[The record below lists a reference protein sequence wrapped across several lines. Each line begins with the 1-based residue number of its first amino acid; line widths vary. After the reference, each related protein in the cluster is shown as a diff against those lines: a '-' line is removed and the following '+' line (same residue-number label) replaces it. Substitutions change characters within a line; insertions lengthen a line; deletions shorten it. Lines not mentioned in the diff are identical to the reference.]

1 MNDQTEAPAIGRTG
15 PASDTSGVIVRQLRQ
30 IVLWPLQL
38 MCESGGRA
46 RGEGYDGLVSKLAPG
61 VWRLVEDEFGD
72 PDMDFQERHYREFVC
87 FLPHVQRF
95 LYGDAAG
102 PSGKLALNEAPLR
115 VYRRD
120 DVAQVRMVLEPGAA
134 PVTCDVAHID
144 LYFFHDVDAVILAF
158 ELSAEALPLRTVQQI
173 LYRFG
178 RAYPPGWEADGEPIH
193 CPVSVEWLGRHGEV
207 LASSDYEDSRRF
219 LSFVGH
225 KRAPRIARH
234 WEYLL
239 RPLASY
245 ASPERAPLRFRQI
258 EYYRMPVM
266 SYLVFD
272 SLAALTPADHMRL
285 AFAAAPGERS
295 QMPFSPSYL
304 QDFDRRHCYDRFFV
318 NQAQCEGVDTRF
330 LSCGHAFTVIAAGR
344 SAFLRDGER
353 GLLGEFRHQH
363 FMLFMIAHFHKAA
376 LLMISDQLVAATK
389 LLEPGNPERLRQFR
403 RETFRLQEKFLRF
416 TQRYYFTE
424 VSDQAHA
431 RDLFRLHR
439 GHLGID
445 DLYKELR
452 GEIMDMV
459 QYLDSAMLRRQS
471 GSMHRLTTVTIIGL
485 IGTTATG
492 FLGMNLI
499 SEADSPMMIK
509 ILYFTLSMLVFGFL
523 TFVTVALSRPLTL
536 LFDWVTGERDGE

>member
-1 MNDQTEAPAIGRTG
+1 MNDQTEALTISRNEARIDDTG
-15 PASDTSGVIVRQLRQ
+15 AVVRQFRH
-30 IVLWPLQL
+30 IVLWPLQVL
-38 MCESGGRA
+38 CESGEGG
-46 RGEGYDGLVSKLAPG
+46 GEGYDELVAKLAPG

-72 PDMDFQERHYREFVC
+72 PDMDFQERHYREFVS

-102 PSGKLALNEAPLR
+102 PSGKLARNEAPLR

-120 DVAQVRMVLEPGAA
+120 DVARVRMVLEPGAA
-134 PVTCDVAHID
+134 PVICDVAHID

-158 ELSAEALPLRTVQQI
+158 ELYAEALPLRTVQEI

-178 RAYPPGWEADGEPIH
+178 RAYPPGWDADGKPMH
-193 CPVSVEWLGRHGEV
+193 CAVSVEWLDRNGEV
-207 LASSDYEDSRRF
+207 LASSDYEDSQRF

-239 RPLASY
+239 RPLAPY
-245 ASPERAPLRFRQI
+245 ASPESAPLRFRLI

-272 SLAALTPADHMRL
+272 NLAVLTPADHVRL

-295 QMPFSPSYL
+295 VMPFAPTFL
-304 QDFDRRHCYDRFFV
+304 QDFDRRHCYDRFYL
-318 NQAQCEGVDTRF
+318 NQQQCEGINTRF

-344 SAFLRDGER
+344 SPFLHDGER
-353 GLLGEFRHQH
+353 GLLGEFRHQQ
-363 FMLFMIAHFHKAA
+363 FLLFMIAHFHKAA
-376 LLMISDQLVAATK
+376 LLMISDRMVAATK
-389 LLEPGNPERLRQFR
+389 LLDPSKPKKLLGFR
-403 RETFRLQEKFLRF
+403 RETFRLQETFLRF

-424 VSDQAHA
+424 VSDQAHS

-439 GHLGID
+439 GHLGTD
-445 DLYKELR
+445 DLYRELR

-459 QYLDSAMLRRQS
+459 QYLDSGMLRRQS
-471 GSMHRLTTVTIIGL
+471 GSMHRLTAVTILGL

-499 SEADSPMMIK
+499 AEADASMATK
-509 ILYFTLSMLVFGFL
+509 IGYFSASMLVFAVL
-523 TFVTVALSRPLTL
+523 TFITVAVSRPLTL
-536 LFDWVTGERDGE
+536 LFDWVTGEQDGE